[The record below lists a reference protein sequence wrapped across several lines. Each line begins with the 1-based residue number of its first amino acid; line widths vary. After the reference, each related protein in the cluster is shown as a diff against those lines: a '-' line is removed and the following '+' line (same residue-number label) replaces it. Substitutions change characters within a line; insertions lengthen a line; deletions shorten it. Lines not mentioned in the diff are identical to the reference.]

1 MSVTHDELRKPTTAP
16 EDLRSDEQPE
26 WVAAELPDQYADIA
40 RQMAALKEQARAYE
54 GVAGVL
60 WQRGSALTSSVRD
73 LFVALG
79 FFETELAEYGAHCDL
94 RVHLGND
101 RRLLVEVVSEQESLD
116 RRSPHISRIL
126 QVLQEEAGER
136 DRVVI
141 VANIFPDVAPA
152 ARRME
157 PVTADALRLIQGLGA
172 NLVPTSAL
180 FGIWKQSLKDPQQ
193 GKSSVMNLYAMDGG
207 IFR

>member
-1 MSVTHDELRKPTTAP
+1 MSVMQDELKKTAP
-16 EDLRSDEQPE
+16 KLEDLRSDAQPE
-26 WVAAELPDQYADIA
+26 WVAAELPEQYADIA

-94 RVHLGND
+94 RVHLGNE
-101 RRLLVEVVSEQESLD
+101 RRLLIEVVSEQESLD
-116 RRSPHISRIL
+116 RRSPHIGRIL

-136 DRVVI
+136 DRVVL
-141 VANIFPDVAPA
+141 VANVFPEVAPG
-152 ARRME
+152 ARRIE
-157 PVTADALRLIQGLGA
+157 PVTGDALRLIQGLGA

-180 FGIWKQSLKDPQQ
+180 FGIWKQSLQDPQK
-193 GKSSVMNLYAMDGG
+193 GKTSVMNLHAMDGG